1 MTAHDDRT
9 DSLSARV
16 EERLAGLSP
25 AEQRVAEYLRSH
37 QQAILLSTA
46 GDLGVLSG
54 TSDAT
59 VVRAVKALGYSG
71 LPELKRVV
79 GRYVVGDTNP
89 ATRLRER
96 IERTGDDT
104 DALLDQVLT
113 ESLERLTETRRL
125 LADPEFTAAVDLLD
139 SAAEVLGYGLG
150 PSELPMQYL
159 VTRLHRLGRRA
170 WSTSATGFR
179 LADDLLRLKEN
190 DVVVLCVPDRLLH
203 DVKTLAEHARSVG
216 ARVLLV
222 TNSLRPTLGDQVD
235 VVLAAVHS
243 VSGLTHEGLG
253 ATLVVDCLMAGLARK
268 DPAAV
273 SDNIDLLTAL
283 RTALVPRDMRARWP
297 GRE

>member
-1 MTAHDDRT
+1 MTVRDDLP
-9 DSLSARV
+9 DPLSARV

-96 IERTGDDT
+96 IEQTAGDT
-104 DALLDQVLT
+104 AGLLDQVLT
-113 ESLERLTETRRL
+113 ESVERLTETRRL
-125 LADPEFTAAVDLLD
+125 LAEPEFTTAVDLLD
-139 SAAEVLGYGLG
+139 SAAEVLGFGLG

-179 LADDLLRLKEN
+179 LADDLVRLRAG
-190 DVVVLCVPDRLLH
+190 DVVVLSVPDRLLH
-203 DVKTLAEHARSVG
+203 DVKTIVEHARSVG
-216 ARVLLV
+216 ARVLLI
-222 TNSLRPTLGDQVD
+222 TNSLRPTLGEQAD
-235 VVLAAVHS
+235 VVLTAVQT
-243 VSGLTHEGLG
+243 VSGLTQEGLA
-253 ATLVVDCLMAGLARK
+253 ATLVVDCLLAGLARK

-273 SDNIDLLTAL
+273 SDQLDLLTAL
-283 RTALVPRDMRARWP
+283 RTALVPRDMRTRWP